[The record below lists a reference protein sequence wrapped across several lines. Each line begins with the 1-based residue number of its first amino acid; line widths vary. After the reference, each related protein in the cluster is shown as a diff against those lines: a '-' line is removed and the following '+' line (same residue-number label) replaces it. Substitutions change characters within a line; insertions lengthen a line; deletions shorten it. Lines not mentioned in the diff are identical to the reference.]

1 MLRRTYLLSAGLIL
15 FLLFIIF
22 SFLVHK
28 DVFINFD
35 FDTTVRLQDNIPPR
49 VDNLFSL
56 FSDLGSFEVTLILLV
71 IILLISRKI
80 IAGGVTFALFAL
92 FHIIELFGKTYVHHP
107 PPPFFLLKT
116 KSIIEFPQFHVQAA
130 NAYPSGHSGR
140 TVFLSLILLIFIWQ
154 SPKLHKNIKITMT
167 IIILTIVLIMLVSR
181 PYLGEHWTTD
191 VIGGA
196 ILGASLGLLG
206 SALFIKKTKPAKSV
220 HLKS

>member
-1 MLRRTYLLSAGLIL
+1 MLRRNYLFFIGIFL
-15 FLLFIIF
+15 FLIFVFF

-28 DVFINFD
+28 DVFVGFD

-71 IILLISRKI
+71 IILLIVRKI
-80 IAGGVTFALFAL
+80 IAGGITLALFAL
-92 FHIIELFGKTYVHHP
+92 FHIIELFGKIYVHHP

-140 TVFLSLILLIFIWQ
+140 TVFLALILLSFIWQ
-154 SPKLHKNIKITMT
+154 THKLPKNIKILLTV
-167 IIILTIVLIMLVSR
+167 IISIIVFIMLVSR

-196 ILGASLGLLG
+196 ILGASLGLMS
-206 SALFIKKTKPAKSV
+206 SALYIKKNIKSKI
-220 HLKS
+220 KSF

>member
-1 MLRRTYLLSAGLIL
+1 MLRRNYLFFSGIFL
-15 FLLFIIF
+15 FLTFVLF

-28 DVFINFD
+28 DVFIGFD
-35 FDTTVRLQDNIPPR
+35 FDTTVRLQDNIPSR
-49 VDNLFSL
+49 LDNLFSL
-56 FSDLGSFEVTLILLV
+56 FSDLGSFEVTMILLV

-80 IAGGVTFALFAL
+80 IAGAITLSLFAL
-92 FHIIELFGKTYVHHP
+92 FHIIELFGKIFVHHP

-140 TVFLSLILLIFIWQ
+140 TVFMSIILLMLIWQ
-154 SPKLHKNIKITMT
+154 SSKLHRYIKIFLTAIIFT
-167 IIILTIVLIMLVSR
+167 IILIMLVSR

-196 ILGASLGLLG
+196 ILGASLGLIS
-206 SALFIKKTKPAKSV
+206 SALYTKKNIKPRIKSA
-220 HLKS
+220 